1 MEIVATIIGGLGL
14 FFVGMRGIGASL
26 QQLVGRRMRAVL
38 RRATASVWSSAAIG
52 AGLGALTQ
60 SSNAVA
66 FIVTGMLGAGL
77 VPLAGAVTVVI
88 WSNIGTAGLV
98 LLASVDLRMA
108 ALWLL
113 GIVGTAIFFRLDG
126 KGRLRPA
133 LEGLFALGLLF
144 LGLVLVRTGSAP
156 LRELD
161 MVRDLM
167 GGSGGGLVL
176 PFITGAVLT
185 LLTQS
190 SAAVSILAL
199 TLNGV
204 GILSFDQTL
213 MVAYGASLGAGL
225 SVLTVTGNLS
235 GTLKQPALHQALFK
249 VAAAVL
255 FLLLF
260 FVERDGGVPLVLAL
274 TRFLA
279 EDTPHRVAWAHFL
292 LQLLPALAII
302 PFQSPLIALVRR
314 FSPPT
319 GAETLARP
327 QFLYEQALEDPP
339 SALELVAREQER
351 LLTRLP
357 GILDELRADA
367 PAERMPRAALTSA
380 GASLEGVIA
389 TFLSDILTRGCGRE
403 ETERAVV
410 LEGRNRLLRDLRE
423 SLDEFAAAI
432 AAARALPGAELQD
445 LLGRLC
451 EAAHHLLLQLGDAA
465 GGAAAEVALLLE
477 LAADRGEMMRDLRR
491 RAARA
496 EGGHPYAEQELLL
509 RATTLFERIVWQVRR
524 FGLLLGPQ
532 SSVGAQDMPAPA
544 AGPAHRDS
552 LAGSPESAASAG

>member
-1 MEIVATIIGGLGL
+1 MEIVTPILGGLGL
-14 FFVGMRGIGASL
+14 FFVGIRGGGTSL
-26 QQLVGRRMRAVL
+26 QQLVGRRLRAAL
-38 RRATASVWSSAAIG
+38 RRAMVSVWGSAMIG
-52 AGLGALTQ
+52 AALGALTQ

-98 LLASVDLRMA
+98 LLASVDLRIA

-113 GIVGTAIFFRLDG
+113 GVVGTAIFFRLDA

-144 LGLVLVRTGSAP
+144 LGLVLVRTGAALLHELDT
-156 LRELD
+156 LREL
-161 MVRDLM
+161 M
-167 GGSGGGLVL
+167 GGAGGGLLL
-176 PFITGAVLT
+176 PAVTGAVLT

-199 TLNGV
+199 TLNNV
-204 GILSFDQTL
+204 GILSFEQTL

-249 VAAAVL
+249 VCAAVL
-255 FLLLF
+255 FILLF

-274 TRFLA
+274 TRLLA
-279 EDTPHRVAWAHFL
+279 KETPLRVAWAHFL

-319 GAETLARP
+319 GAEALARP

-339 SALELVAREQER
+339 GALELVAREQER
-351 LLTRLP
+351 LLSRLP
-357 GILDELRADA
+357 GILDELREDA
-367 PAERMPRAALTSA
+367 PAERVPRAALVSA
-380 GASLEGVIA
+380 GASLEGAIG
-389 TFLSDILTRGCGRE
+389 TFLSDILARSCGRE
-403 ETERAVV
+403 ETERAVL

-423 SLDEFAAAI
+423 SLDEFAATI
-432 AAARALPGAELQD
+432 AAARSLPGTAMRD
-445 LLGRLC
+445 LLDRLC
-451 EAAHHLLLQLGDAA
+451 EAAHHLLVQLGEAA
-465 GGAAAEVALLLE
+465 GGTTEDIALLQA

-491 RAARA
+491 RAAQA
-496 EGGHPYAEQELLL
+496 EQGHTYAEQELLL

-524 FGLLLGPQ
+524 FGLLLSTESDAGMRE
-532 SSVGAQDMPAPA
+532 MPAPEADA
-544 AGPAHRDS
+544 AHGGTP
-552 LAGSPESAASAG
+552 AASFGSVAGAG